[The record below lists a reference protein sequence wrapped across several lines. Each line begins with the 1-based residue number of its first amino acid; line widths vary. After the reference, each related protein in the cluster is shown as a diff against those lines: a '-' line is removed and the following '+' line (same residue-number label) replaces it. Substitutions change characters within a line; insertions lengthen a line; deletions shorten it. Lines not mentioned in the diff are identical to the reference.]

1 MAWTKKSANGMLIA
15 TETVTLVAS
24 GTAYTSDIDFIPF
37 GKNNN
42 HYIGIA
48 CVASAVSGTNLDV
61 SLLGS
66 ATAAVAGAS
75 MAFTHVSDA
84 LVADIT
90 NSAKTKTAAVDFNLY
105 PTPYFKVGFLVDADE
120 SANTVA
126 ITIVVPQ

>member
-1 MAWTKKSANGMLIA
+1 MSWVNKSVNGFKVW

-24 GTAYTSDIDFIPF
+24 GTAYTSEIDFVPM
-37 GKNNN
+37 GENNN

-66 ATAAVAGAS
+66 AAQGTADAS
-75 MAFTHVSDA
+75 MEYTHVSDA

-90 NSAKTKTAAVDFNLY
+90 NSAKTKSALVDFNLY
-105 PTPYFKVGFLVDADE
+105 PTPYYKIGFLVDASE
-120 SANTVA
+120 AANTVA
-126 ITIVVPQ
+126 VTIAVPD